1 MRAAVNLHKLRNG
14 SIMHR
19 TMPAVL
25 CSQTKFRK
33 QTIIFSR
40 FCRLFEEAALSKS
53 KFRESAALNNPL
65 SFSRPGLKPYFSE
78 RRQNMR
84 KHKQFKEKN
93 VNLIC
98 VSGQRTKAAP
108 QQRTKSCDNPI
119 FLHRSETWKL
129 TGC

>member
-1 MRAAVNLHKLRNG
+1 MRVIAKLCNPRNA
-14 SIMHR
+14 SVLYK
-19 TMPAVL
+19 TTDAVL

-84 KHKQFKEKN
+84 KHKQIKEKN
-93 VNLIC
+93 VNLI
-98 VSGQRTKAAP
+98 
-108 QQRTKSCDNPI
+108 
-119 FLHRSETWKL
+119 
-129 TGC
+129 